1 MPIEIVPH
9 SESLKDAV
17 EEFNRRMR
25 EGGSKLGMY
34 TDPVPDWVPKV
45 RPDQKVWREYYLAV
59 EDKHTVRGGFALK
72 PQQWLIHGQLH
83 TVTDW
88 QGPFSEAAYHPK
100 YGMLG
105 LRLMRDMLRR
115 QPLLFAWGAYGRAG
129 DPMTETL
136 RKTGWLMHPTP
147 ICLRV
152 LKPYRFLRLNRYLRN
167 EPKRRLALDALAISG
182 AGSIGVRALH
192 LGLRLSSGKLLRARA
207 EQVPRF
213 GEWADVIWER
223 CKRAYTAIAVR
234 DSDAMNTLL
243 PGHGWPP
250 GLILRVTRGDRDVGW
265 AVVMDTAMHDDVRF
279 GDLRVGSVVDCL
291 ALPADAAE
299 VVHAATRWLARRGVD
314 IVVSNQAHPAW
325 AGAFRDNGYVVL
337 QAQRYFVVSPE
348 LQKALAPFEE
358 SARGLHM
365 TGMDGHGPMM
375 L

>member
-1 MPIEIVPH
+1 MPIEVVAH
-9 SESLKDAV
+9 SEAFKDAV

-25 EGGSKLGMY
+25 EGGSAFGMY
-34 TDPVPDWVPKV
+34 PDPVPDWVPKQ

-72 PQQWLIHGQLH
+72 PQQWLIRGKPQ

-88 QGPFSEAAYHPK
+88 QGPFSEAAYLPK

-152 LKPYRFLRLNRYLRN
+152 LRPYRFLRHNGLLRS
-167 EPKRRLALDALAISG
+167 EPKKRLALDLLALTG
-182 AGSIGVRALH
+182 AGSIGLRALH
-192 LGLRLSSGKLLRARA
+192 LGLRLSSLRRFGAHA
-207 EQVPRF
+207 ELVPRF
-213 GEWADVIWER
+213 GPWADALWER
-223 CKRAYTAIAVR
+223 CKHAYTALAVR

-250 GLILRVTRGDRDVGW
+250 GLVLRVRRGGEDIGW
-265 AVVMDTAMHDDVRF
+265 AVVMDTAMHGDVRF

-291 ALPADAAE
+291 ALPEDAAE
-299 VVHAATRWLARRGVD
+299 VVHAATHFLSRRGVD
-314 IVVSNQAHPAW
+314 VIVSNQAHPRW
-325 AGAFRDNGYVVL
+325 ARGFRENGYVVL
-337 QAQRYFVVSPE
+337 ADQRYFVVSPG
-348 LQKALAPFEE
+348 LQKAMAPFEE
-358 SARGLHM
+358 CALGLHM
-365 TGMDGHGPMM
+365 TPMDGHGPMM